1 MEMEIDNLVV
11 FISSI
16 LALLLFIISFLAYMR
31 ERRKKLLMVTAAFF
45 FYFLMGFLD
54 ASESLFPVVGEKLEI
69 WGSFLN
75 FVVLLLFFSAML
87 TKE

>member
-1 MEMEIDNLVV
+1 MDRDNLVV
-11 FISSI
+11 LISS
-16 LALLLFIISFLAYMR
+16 LLTLLLFSISLLAYLR
-31 ERRKKLLMVTAAFF
+31 ERRKKLFLVATAFF

-54 ASESLFPVVGEKLEI
+54 ASEVFFPVQGDYLEI

-75 FVVLLLFFSAML
+75 FFVLLFFSLAVL

>member
-1 MEMEIDNLVV
+1 MEMEIDNLIVLL
-11 FISSI
+11 SSI
-16 LALLLFIISFLAYMR
+16 LALLLFMISLFAYFR

-54 ASESLFPVVGEKLEI
+54 ASESLFPSVGDEMELL
-69 WGSFLN
+69 GSVLN
-75 FVVLLLFFSAML
+75 FVVLSLFFFAML

>member
-1 MEMEIDNLVV
+1 MDLDNLVIL
-11 FISSI
+11 ISSL
-16 LALLLFIISFLAYMR
+16 LALLLFAISLLAYLR
-31 ERRKKLLMVTAAFF
+31 ERRKKLSLVAAAFF

-54 ASESLFPVVGEKLEI
+54 VSEVFFPLHGDDLEI

-75 FVVLLLFFSAML
+75 FFVLLFFSLAVL